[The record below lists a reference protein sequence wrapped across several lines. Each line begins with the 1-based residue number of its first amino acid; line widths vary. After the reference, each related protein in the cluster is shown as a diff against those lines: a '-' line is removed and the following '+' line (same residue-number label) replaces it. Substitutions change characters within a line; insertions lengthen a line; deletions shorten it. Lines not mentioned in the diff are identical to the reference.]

1 MTFPICNN
9 LKAQTVKQSNDDMY
23 LFTVVLHSRT
33 TAQRI
38 TLATVHLQNGVR
50 LTLDYLQI

>member
-38 TLATVHLQNGVR
+38 TLVTIQLQNGVR
-50 LTLDYLQI
+50 WER

>member
-1 MTFPICNN
+1 
-9 LKAQTVKQSNDDMY
+9 MY

-38 TLATVHLQNGVR
+38 TLVTIQLQNGVR
-50 LTLDYLQI
+50 WER